1 MCKQSK
7 NLSSPNVLSACF
19 FWRLFDLLII
29 LIITTLR
36 NPPPW
41 SPLEPK
47 AVYVMY
53 VSLSSRLITLFERL
67 RTNALCIPGAAD
79 AQWRDF
85 RKATFGENTKRKF
98 PDQ

>member
-1 MCKQSK
+1 M
-7 NLSSPNVLSACF
+7 
-19 FWRLFDLLII
+19 FDLLII
-29 LIITTLR
+29 ITIVTAHR

-79 AQWRDF
+79 AQWHDF
-85 RKATFGENTKRKF
+85 QKATFGEEHKKKITGSVTIAF
-98 PDQ
+98 FVQQQQQ